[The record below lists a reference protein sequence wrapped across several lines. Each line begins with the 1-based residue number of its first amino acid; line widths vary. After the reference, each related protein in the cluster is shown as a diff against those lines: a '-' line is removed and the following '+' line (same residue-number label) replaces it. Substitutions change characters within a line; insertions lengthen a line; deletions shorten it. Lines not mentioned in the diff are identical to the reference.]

1 MRSGCRSSWNN
12 VANEE
17 ETAMAATIGD
27 VARVAGVSRSTV
39 SYALTGK
46 RPISDETRAR
56 IQAAIDELGFTPNA
70 GARAL
75 ATAQTNVLGLYLQFE
90 EDEFAPAMLQY
101 VLPVSAGA
109 REHGYDL
116 LMVTDRDLEGAV
128 RRTTS
133 SAMVDGAVLLDVTF
147 DDPRLGPL
155 REATQPAV
163 LIGYARNGDGF
174 DSFDLDFGEAARM
187 AVDHLGELGH
197 RDIALITPPRHV
209 YDRGGS
215 YAWRFRDAAV
225 ERAARFGMR
234 ITTHYGDSR
243 HPGIEAVLDE
253 TLDGS
258 TATALILHNDATLA
272 ALPSYLSARG
282 ISVPRD
288 LSVIGLFSHEFGRAF
303 SLPFTSIE
311 TSPDQLGREAIAQLM
326 KRMADGGHA
335 EAPRAR
341 FIEPILVDR
350 GSTRSAP

>member
-1 MRSGCRSSWNN
+1 

-17 ETAMAATIGD
+17 ETGMAATIGD
-27 VARVAGVSRSTV
+27 VARLAGVSRSTV

-46 RPISDETRAR
+46 RSISGETRAR
-56 IQAAIDELGFTPNA
+56 IQAAIDQLGFTPNA

-75 ATAQTNVLGLYLQFE
+75 ATSQTNVLGLYLQFE

-101 VLPVSAGA
+101 VLPVSAEA
-109 REHGYDL
+109 REQGYDL
-116 LMVTDRDLEGAV
+116 LMVTDPDLEGAV

-133 SAMVDGAVLLDVTF
+133 SAMVDGVVLLDVTF

-163 LIGYARNGDGF
+163 LIGYARNGEGF

-187 AVDHLGELGH
+187 AVDHLGQLGH
-197 RDIALITPPRHV
+197 RDLALIPPPRHV
-209 YDRGGS
+209 YERGGS
-215 YAWRFRDAAV
+215 YAWRFRDAAI
-225 ERAARFGMR
+225 ERAARYGMR

-243 HPGIEAVLDE
+243 QPGIESVLDRA
-253 TLDGS
+253 LSDDAS
-258 TATALILHNDATLA
+258 PTALILHNDATLA
-272 ALPSYLSARG
+272 ALPSYLNARG
-282 ISVPRD
+282 ISSPRD
-288 LSVIGLFSHEFGRAF
+288 LSVIGLFSREFGQAF

-311 TSPDQLGREAIAQLM
+311 TSPDRLGRQAVAQLM
-326 KRMADGGHA
+326 KRLADDST

-350 GSTRSAP
+350 GSIRSVL